1 MKYVFDIHI
10 HSKYSRATSR
20 ELGIEGLYKG
30 AAIKGIDVIGTGDFT
45 HPRYFKEIE
54 KELEDIGSGFYSF
67 KRKNSARHG
76 SKKIKKDPK
85 FLLSAEIANIYKKSG
100 KARRVHTCVFAPSVA
115 AAKELNIAL
124 EKIGNIKSDGR
135 PILGIDVEDMTRIIF
150 EISEDFIVVPAHAW
164 TPWFSVFG
172 SKSGFDSIEECFGD
186 QSKKIFAIETGLSSD
201 PVMNRTW
208 SYLDNISLISNSDA
222 HSLPNLGREATVFD
236 LESLSIKNMR
246 SALDKKNFSD
256 KKNKI
261 DFTIEFFPE
270 EGKYHLDGHKDCSF
284 SCDPKET
291 KKLKALCPKCGRGL
305 TVGVL
310 SRVADLGDRKES
322 LKLENYK
329 HIVPLREII
338 ADAFG
343 QAKSTKR
350 VCETYDAMIDR
361 LGDEFS
367 ILLDL
372 DLDEIKS
379 FGIEEL
385 SEGIKRVRRGEIFVK
400 GGYDGEYGVVS
411 VFSEKEKISAKSK
424 QKSLF

>member
-1 MKYVFDIHI
+1 
-10 HSKYSRATSR
+10 
-20 ELGIEGLYKG
+20 
-30 AAIKGIDVIGTGDFT
+30 
-45 HPRYFKEIE
+45 
-54 KELEDIGSGFYSF
+54 
-67 KRKNSARHG
+67 
-76 SKKIKKDPK
+76 
-85 FLLSAEIANIYKKSG
+85 
-100 KARRVHTCVFAPSVA
+100 
-115 AAKELNIAL
+115 
-124 EKIGNIKSDGR
+124 
-135 PILGIDVEDMTRIIF
+135 
-150 EISEDFIVVPAHAW
+150 
-164 TPWFSVFG
+164 
-172 SKSGFDSIEECFGD
+172 
-186 QSKKIFAIETGLSSD
+186 
-201 PVMNRTW
+201 
-208 SYLDNISLISNSDA
+208 
-222 HSLPNLGREATVFD
+222 
-236 LESLSIKNMR
+236 
-246 SALDKKNFSD
+246 
-256 KKNKI
+256 
-261 DFTIEFFPE
+261 
-270 EGKYHLDGHKDCSF
+270 
-284 SCDPKET
+284 
-291 KKLKALCPKCGRGL
+291 
-305 TVGVL
+305 VGVL